1 MTTKFYSSRS
11 NANRALKKAVSGYDA
26 FIVSQG
32 VDLAEQGF
40 YGSIILKSGAGR
52 HLQEF
57 LEEKGMAVE
66 FGVAEAPAYEDVA
79 DRDYNAKLALDAY
92 KAKAKAHEA
101 AMQTDDGPVAAEGSE
116 EADDASLAEM
126 LALAEKA
133 RLAEEKAAAQ
143 PMGEK
148 DLPAADEDNVD
159 QDVVAA
165 FLAGEF
171 RRQFAALGGN
181 EPRGRCKALRAL
193 AKEWDGSRK
202 EFIEAAVANG
212 ILASTANANYQ
223 AGYK

>member
-32 VDLAEQGF
+32 VDLDEQGF

-92 KAKAKAHEA
+92 KAKTSAP
-101 AMQTDDGPVAAEGSE
+101 T
-116 EADDASLAEM
+116 
-126 LALAEKA
+126 
-133 RLAEEKAAAQ
+133 LAEEKAAAQ

-148 DLPAADEDNVD
+148 DLPAADEDEVD
-159 QDVVAA
+159 QDIVAA